1 MTSIGDHAFSKCNSL
16 KSIIVERIALRE
28 AVDQLPEKERMTIL
42 LRYFK
47 GLTQERAARV
57 LGVSQVQVSRL
68 ERRGLERLRQ
78 SFAE

>member
-1 MTSIGDHAFSKCNSL
+1 MWSS
-16 KSIIVERIALRE
+16 IALRE
-28 AVDQLPEKERMTIL
+28 AGDQLPEKERWTIL
-42 LRYFK
+42 LAIS
-47 GLTQERAARV
+47 RADAGAAAGV